1 MSGTI
6 ALVLLVAA
14 AAADE
19 AGSAARRWLFWL
31 GVLAFLVFAGTAL
44 LAARWLIRGLLE
56 ARARTRAP
64 AEDTQALRRR
74 AELVSTIAHEL
85 KNPLMSI
92 KGLAAT
98 GRRLYDSMGDDE
110 RKDFF
115 RLIDEEATRMKLIAD
130 ETSTAM
136 KIDAGVLRYEL
147 RPEDVSAL
155 VEEVAWRAPMGDHP
169 LTVECEPG
177 VRVPCDR
184 ARIAEVLDH
193 ALDNAAKYSS
203 PDAPVAVRLRTEKRR
218 AVLEVEDRGPGL
230 DPPRREQAF
239 ARFAS
244 VRPAGFEEVQGAG
257 LGLYICRA
265 HVLAHGGRIS
275 LIEGGEGGTILRIEL
290 PTEE

>member
-19 AGSAARRWLFWL
+19 AGSGARRWLFWL
-31 GVLAFLVFAGTAL
+31 GLAAFLVFAVTGL
-44 LAARWLIRGLLE
+44 LAARWLVRGLLE
-56 ARARTRAP
+56 ARARASAP
-64 AEDTQALRRR
+64 VEDAQELRRR

-98 GRRLYDSMGDDE
+98 GRRLYASMGDDE

-115 RLIDEEATRMKLIAD
+115 RLIDEEATRMKVIAD

-136 KIDAGVLRYEL
+136 KIDAGVIRYEL
-147 RPEDVSAL
+147 RPEDLSTL

-169 LTVECEPG
+169 LTVECDSG
-177 VRVPCDR
+177 VRAPCDR
-184 ARIAEVLDH
+184 GRIAEVLEH
-193 ALDNAAKYSS
+193 ALDNAAKYSP
-203 PDAPVAVRLRTEKRR
+203 PDAPVGVRLRSEGKR
-218 AVLEVEDRGPGL
+218 AVLEVQDRGPGL
-230 DPPRREQAF
+230 DAPRREQAF

-275 LIEGGEGGTILRIEL
+275 LIEGRQGGTILRIEL